1 MRTGPEWKA
10 HRKILQDLMTPS
22 FLEKVAA
29 PAIYDSMLEATK
41 LWTEKAR
48 LAPEKAFAASADIH
62 NAALDAVLAFS
73 FGSQFEHKATR
84 LQVEMLAG
92 MKELASNGDRVVFPE
107 ARLPTSIQS
116 MISITE
122 SITQIKSSVLPLWK
136 WWVISKLPHLA
147 GAIRRKNEVI
157 RQELVKAA
165 KTLEQDSVGQNDS
178 RIRSAVD
185 HIVDRERRNAE
196 KDGRSAEYLS
206 PTLQDEVFGFVVAGH
221 DTTSTSLSWG
231 VKFLADNPE
240 TQARLRDALRS
251 SFPDAVNDKRLPKGQ
266 EIMRASIPYLDATIE
281 EILRCGGTVPAVDR
295 QAIQDTV
302 LLGHHV
308 PKGTSILML
317 ANGPSMF
324 SPSFSIDETLRSQSS
339 QASEKGHMRF
349 REWKK
354 DDMALFKPE
363 RWLALVTTET
373 KDGAVGNG
381 DLKLQN
387 ASFDAQAG
395 PSMPFGG
402 GIRGCFGRRLAYVE
416 MRTFLITILWTFEL
430 LKCPDEVSGYEAYDG
445 VVHKPT
451 NCYVRLRNAPLS

>member
-116 MISITE
+116 MIAITE

-165 KTLEQDSVGQNDS
+165 KTLEQDSDGQNDS

-185 HIVDRERRNAE
+185 HIVDRERRNAQ
-196 KDGRSAEYLS
+196 KDGRNAEYLS

-240 TQARLRDALRS
+240 TQARLRAALRS
-251 SFPDAVNDKRLPKGQ
+251 SFPDAVNEKRLPKGQ
-266 EIMRASIPYLDATIE
+266 EVMRASIPYLDATIE

-308 PKGTSILML
+308 PKGTTILML

-324 SPSFSIDETLRSQSS
+324 SPSFSIDEGLRSQSS

-349 REWKK
+349 REWNK
-354 DDMALFKPE
+354 DDMAVFKPE
-363 RWLALVTTET
+363 RWLASAATET

-381 DLKLQN
+381 DIKLQN

-445 VVHKPT
+445 VVHKPA
-451 NCYVRLRNAPLS
+451 NCYVRLRSAPLS